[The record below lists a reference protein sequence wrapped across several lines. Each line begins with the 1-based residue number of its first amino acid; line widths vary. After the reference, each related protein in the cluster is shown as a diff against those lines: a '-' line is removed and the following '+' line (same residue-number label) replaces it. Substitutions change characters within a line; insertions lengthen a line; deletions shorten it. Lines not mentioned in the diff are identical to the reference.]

1 MTAAHLFCSIYH
13 SSRREGMYLYV
24 NKARGLEAVPDA
36 LRERFGA
43 PRHVMDMLMRPGRV
57 LSRVD
62 AEKVREALLSQGWY
76 LQMPPPADED
86 LYLAEGRRKVPDA

>member
-36 LRERFGA
+36 LRERFGVADVPSLA
-43 PRHVMDMLMRPGRV
+43 P
-57 LSRVD
+57 
-62 AEKVREALLSQGWY
+62 
-76 LQMPPPADED
+76 
-86 LYLAEGRRKVPDA
+86 